1 MSEDQ
6 RRGRPGLLSVG
17 VGLAAAAAGAA
28 IGLAAERVAVGRP
41 LLPGRKA
48 ADPGENYGGLHHGP
62 RAVRADDGTLLHVE
76 VDEVEDFPGEAP
88 TVGEA
93 AEPLTIVLSHGYA
106 LALDSW
112 HYQRKALRG
121 RYRLVLW
128 DQRGHGRSGTGPPG
142 SATIDQ
148 IGKDLDRVVEA
159 VAPTGPLV
167 LVGHS
172 MGGMTVM
179 SLAEKRP
186 DLFADRVLGV
196 ALVSTSAGG
205 LAEVDFGLP
214 GFGRLVQRVAPG
226 AIKMLTRTPRLVER
240 GRSLG
245 SDLEAVLVRRYSYAS
260 PVSDALVRFTAH
272 MIAAT
277 RLEVISDFLPTF
289 STHDKRKALA
299 TLDGLEV
306 LVIVG
311 DHDLLTPPEHSE
323 DIVRLLP
330 GAEHVVVRDAGHLL
344 MLEHPHVVDAHL
356 DELVDRALR
365 AHDDPG
371 RKRYGTRARRTVLP
385 LRRRRRRRDAGGLSA

>member
-1 MSEDQ
+1 
-6 RRGRPGLLSVG
+6 
-17 VGLAAAAAGAA
+17 
-28 IGLAAERVAVGRP
+28 
-41 LLPGRKA
+41 
-48 ADPGENYGGLHHGP
+48 
-62 RAVRADDGTLLHVE
+62 
-76 VDEVEDFPGEAP
+76 
-88 TVGEA
+88 
-93 AEPLTIVLSHGYA
+93 
-106 LALDSW
+106 
-112 HYQRKALRG
+112 
-121 RYRLVLW
+121 
-128 DQRGHGRSGTGPPG
+128 
-142 SATIDQ
+142 
-148 IGKDLDRVVEA
+148 
-159 VAPTGPLV
+159 
-167 LVGHS
+167 
-172 MGGMTVM
+172 M

-205 LAEVDFGLP
+205 LAEVDFGVP
-214 GFGRLVQRVAPG
+214 GFGQLVQKLAPG
-226 AIKMLTRTPRLVER
+226 AIKVLTRTPRLVER

-323 DIVRLLP
+323 DIVRHVP

-344 MLEHPHVVDAHL
+344 MLEHPEVVNGHL
-356 DELVDRALR
+356 AELVDRALR
-365 AHDDPG
+365 AHRQPD
-371 RKRYGTRARRTVLP
+371 RKRYGTRARRTVMP